1 MWNENGTGNCF
12 VLVLNQLITA
22 DVTLFEGSMA
32 KHYITLDS
40 KQIVRMAH
48 GCARFKQINFA
59 RFPYR
64 LLEQEI

>member
-1 MWNENGTGNCF
+1 
-12 VLVLNQLITA
+12 
-22 DVTLFEGSMA
+22 MA

-64 LLEQEI
+64 LLEQEIWAVWIDIEER